1 MCVGIKGPG
10 ICVGSQFTRHGQAFL
25 CMVDDKRTC
34 PVPYPLGFH
43 FVCAWWLRFTSLF
56 FLPSFLP
63 FFGIG
68 RDHYG
73 FSDPA
78 YHIVPSFEVMA
89 IHKMTQIIKRDN
101 L

>member
-10 ICVGSQFTRHGQAFL
+10 ICVGSQFTRHGQVFL

-56 FLPSFLP
+56 LPSFLSS
-63 FFGIG
+63 G
-68 RDHYG
+68 
-73 FSDPA
+73 SD
-78 YHIVPSFEVMA
+78 E
-89 IHKMTQIIKRDN
+89 IITGSLTPLIISSLHLK
-101 L
+101 